1 MKKAKYLLFI
11 FIIFFVGLNI
21 VKAKCGDLIYE
32 ITKLNISDDKIVFEG
47 WSFVHFTNN
56 SRETKVYGSNRY
68 GGGQEVIIVAENT
81 SNGEKIYL
89 DNMLYDGYSG
99 SNATKLKKYNFYYM
113 QFFDRRN
120 ADVEKEY
127 TTNYN
132 HLTGRYD
139 SNSCNFKDHT
149 CGAEECHQCLFEDI
163 GFHIELEFSKLN
175 LSDSSEYKFYIYATN
190 NDYNDKYNRKICYGT
205 DNLKGK
211 KSAIYYDNKYWTGSE
226 IYIADSVKKGSSNK
240 VKINSSSISKDKVY
254 VTVEHGLPRVLNNYG
269 GYSTIGNYISNDE
282 YVFRE
287 RLEDYDCIYQYKC
300 GPGDYV
306 INVNRNGTAP
316 GDDKTAKIYR
326 SWALPSGS
334 TTLTINF
341 VVTKKC
347 PVDNEASKKLS
358 CNNTTSVTGECSQLT
373 VSNGNE
379 MTTVSIKQTGTIAN
393 LLSPK
398 EIYNGG
404 GIKFGILYYNKIQF
418 DYVSGSR
425 NINIRDI
432 MNSRI
437 KGTEDIKLENIKIG
451 NINVSDTYIKK
462 TCEQIKNDNSV
473 ETICLFHFTPQ
484 LVNEDG
490 SIVKDDIDASY
501 DLGINNKYYLPLE
514 YRSVYRVSGDLVN
527 ASFLDKNAAIG
538 DSKNNKP
545 WYGTKWEKISLS
557 DDGTCDINVYK
568 LGPGSDEIIDNK
580 IIYKFIYRPI
590 DLKNPFPRNRIIG
603 LNWNLWYTND
613 SNRYRLEHSYD
624 NLEYDIEL
632 NNIIINKIKKYNSSN
647 DYFDFDYDNFIKDI
661 GLKVGGN

>member
-1 MKKAKYLLFI
+1 MIGSTVVKEEGKYWVKENLKILKSVITGNSTNNNNIEVRAEGSDELLFTGWHVI
-11 FIIFFVGLNI
+11 ASNSNDIIHFGWGQIYKYNGSENVVKFSDRATAKSPGKYIIKASKTPKKFFSTIDVGWRYYTCDMNNNFNITEFISSGSKNGGFCETI
-21 VKAKCGDLIYE
+21 
-32 ITKLNISDDKIVFEG
+32 
-47 WSFVHFTNN
+47 NN
-56 SRETKVYGSNRY
+56 SFNCIDTLRQTISGQCNDEKREYYATMSFAKVYG
-68 GGGQEVIIVAENT
+68 
-81 SNGEKIYL
+81 
-89 DNMLYDGYSG
+89 
-99 SNATKLKKYNFYYM
+99 
-113 QFFDRRN
+113 
-120 ADVEKEY
+120 
-127 TTNYN
+127 
-132 HLTGRYD
+132 LT
-139 SNSCNFKDHT
+139 
-149 CGAEECHQCLFEDI
+149 
-163 GFHIELEFSKLN
+163 
-175 LSDSSEYKFYIYATN
+175 
-190 NDYNDKYNRKICYGT
+190 
-205 DNLKGK
+205 NLK
-211 KSAIYYDNKYWTGSE
+211 I
-226 IYIADSVKKGSSNK
+226 
-240 VKINSSSISKDKVY
+240 KIKD
-254 VTVEHGLPRVLNNYG
+254 E
-269 GYSTIGNYISNDE
+269 
-282 YVFRE
+282 
-287 RLEDYDCIYQYKC
+287 
-300 GPGDYV
+300 
-306 INVNRNGTAP
+306 
-316 GDDKTAKIYR
+316 
-326 SWALPSGS
+326 
-334 TTLTINF
+334 
-341 VVTKKC
+341 KKC
-347 PVDNEASKKLS
+347 PIDNENSKKLS
-358 CNNTTSVTGECSQLT
+358 CNNTTNIMGECSELT
-373 VSNGNE
+373 VSNGRE

-418 DYVSGSR
+418 DYVSGSK
-425 NINIRDI
+425 NISITDI
-432 MNSRI
+432 INSRI

-484 LVNEDG
+484 LVSEDG
-490 SIVKDDIDASY
+490 SIVKDNIDASY

-647 DYFDFDYDNFIKDI
+647 DYFNFDYDNFIKDI